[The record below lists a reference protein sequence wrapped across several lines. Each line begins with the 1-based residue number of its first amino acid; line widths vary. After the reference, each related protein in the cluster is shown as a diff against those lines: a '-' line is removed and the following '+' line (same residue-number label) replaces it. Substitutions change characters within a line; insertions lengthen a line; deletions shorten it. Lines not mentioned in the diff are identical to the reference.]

1 MYPLLNFNYLKSH
14 LSMLHSSSRMAL
26 LGKGHRQGRKSSLIP
41 VWAPVQTTLST
52 AQALKYWLF
61 LIFSFPIRTSLCTA
75 LAQWWS
81 LLLRASIKFKKL
93 FPKLLSKKSHLF
105 SQAALWS
112 WWFFSHPCNPK
123 LENIPV
129 CLIKLRLSWHDEFEM
144 CCYPMCPVIADL
156 GRFHKGR
163 SCQLQGK
170 KLKFYEHLINLKT
183 WELYELPSNW
193 CALQTEPV
201 KISGWAGLEDERWHF
216 SSCWFEMMLQEKI
229 KNSAWSL
236 PVFKNDTMS

>member
-1 MYPLLNFNYLKSH
+1 
-14 LSMLHSSSRMAL
+14 MLHSSSWMAL

-93 FPKLLSKKSHLF
+93 FPKLLSKKSHPF

-112 WWFFSHPCNPK
+112 WWFFCSPMQPQAGKHSCVFDQAQT
-123 LENIPV
+123 LLTWWIWDV
-129 CLIKLRLSWHDEFEM
+129 LLSNVPSY
-144 CCYPMCPVIADL
+144 C
-156 GRFHKGR
+156 RFG
-163 SCQLQGK
+163 Q
-170 KLKFYEHLINLKT
+170 
-183 WELYELPSNW
+183 
-193 CALQTEPV
+193 
-201 KISGWAGLEDERWHF
+201 IS
-216 SSCWFEMMLQEKI
+216 
-229 KNSAWSL
+229 
-236 PVFKNDTMS
+236 